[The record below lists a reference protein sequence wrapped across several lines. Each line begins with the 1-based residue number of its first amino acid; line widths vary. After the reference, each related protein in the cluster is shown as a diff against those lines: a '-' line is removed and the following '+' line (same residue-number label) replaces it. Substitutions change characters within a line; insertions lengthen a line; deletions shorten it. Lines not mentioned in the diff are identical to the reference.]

1 MVMLM
6 MKMTT
11 GGLIVIDDEVPESPE
26 IHFEPIVK
34 LNPVEIKTLEE
45 NEEVLLKLRAKL
57 FRFDNEADPH
67 EWKERGTGEVKI
79 LEHRVTGHVRILMRR
94 DKTLKICANHHN
106 AQQFKTVF
114 EAAQTRIEELSKNQK
129 DESNA
134 ENTQSE
140 NKEGKSEQDR
150 GPEELSNKLGSL
162 TVSDALNESAS
173 AAGDGTTDVVK
184 ENSEKD

>member
-1 MVMLM
+1 MIIFLACN
-6 MKMTT
+6 TCFFST
-11 GGLIVIDDEVPESPE
+11 E
-26 IHFEPIVK
+26 
-34 LNPVEIKTLEE
+34 
-45 NEEVLLKLRAKL
+45 
-57 FRFDNEADPH
+57 
-67 EWKERGTGEVKI
+67 
-79 LEHRVTGHVRILMRR
+79 
-94 DKTLKICANHHN
+94 
-106 AQQFKTVF
+106 
-114 EAAQTRIEELSKNQK
+114 